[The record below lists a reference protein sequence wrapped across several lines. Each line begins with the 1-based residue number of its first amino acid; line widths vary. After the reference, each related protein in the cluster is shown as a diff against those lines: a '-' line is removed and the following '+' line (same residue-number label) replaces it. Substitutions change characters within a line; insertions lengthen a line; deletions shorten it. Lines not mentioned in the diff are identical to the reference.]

1 MSRFLFPTS
10 IRLASHGC
18 LSGNSSIHRTAV
30 CGPACAV
37 VWEGRRGD
45 SPPYPDFPP
54 LSLRHDL
61 LKQLQQAPLIS
72 PRHFDSVQKTP
83 EPLQNE
89 PRCSLCAVYITDTL
103 L

>member
-45 SPPYPDFPP
+45 SPPIPIKVAIHEGR
-54 LSLRHDL
+54 LEVRRHGGSSAIISLTGDLRLASGDRDL
-61 LKQLQQAPLIS
+61 LY
-72 PRHFDSVQKTP
+72 FDDFGLFHIQ
-83 EPLQNE
+83 
-89 PRCSLCAVYITDTL
+89 IG
-103 L
+103 